1 MLTWSH
7 YKFKMFLKNKALE
20 FGKIVI
26 EVCEAYTSVTE
37 SWSGKIVN
45 IGGSKVIG
53 SGKIKLDRDLNG
65 ARNIF
70 VRSLG
75 DSPSLKK
82 LISSA
87 CVVNNC

>member
-20 FGKIVI
+20 FGKTVI

-45 IGGSKVIG
+45 IGGSKVI
-53 SGKIKLDRDLNG
+53 D
-65 ARNIF
+65 
-70 VRSLG
+70 
-75 DSPSLKK
+75 
-82 LISSA
+82 
-87 CVVNNC
+87 